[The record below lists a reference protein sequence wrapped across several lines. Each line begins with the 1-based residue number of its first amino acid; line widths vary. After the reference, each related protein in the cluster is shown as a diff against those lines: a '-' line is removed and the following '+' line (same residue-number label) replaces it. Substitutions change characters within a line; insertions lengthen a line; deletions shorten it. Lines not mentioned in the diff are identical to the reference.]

1 MALQTS
7 PRLPRTL
14 LIACGALAREILMVV
29 ENNGWQHV
37 EVTCLPASLHNHPDR
52 ITDAMRDK
60 IHENRPNFERIVTLY
75 ADCGTGGM
83 LDRMLEEEGVERI
96 PGAHCYE
103 FYATSEKFH
112 PMAEQELGTFY
123 LTDYLARQFDAL
135 IMDGLGI
142 NKHPELMPMYFGN
155 YKRLIYLA
163 QTNDASLQEK
173 AKAAAEKLGLT
184 YEYVYTGLGGLG
196 TFLESQNT
204 EHEPQEHYTM
214 VQLTILYWRD
224 IASAE

>member
-1 MALQTS
+1 MAEPKPQH
-7 PRLPRTL
+7 PPKTL
-14 LIACGALAREILMVV
+14 LIACGALAREILMVIEV
-29 ENNGWQHV
+29 NNWKHV
-37 EVTCLPASLHNHPDR
+37 EVTCLPASFHNYPER

-60 IHENRPNFERIVTLY
+60 IRENRPDFEQIIALF

-83 LDRMLEEEGVERI
+83 LDRMLEEEGVVRI

-123 LTDYLARQFDAL
+123 LTDYLARQFDVL
-135 IMDGLGI
+135 IMEGMGL

-155 YKRLIYLA
+155 YKRLVYLA
-163 QTNDASLQEK
+163 QTDDAALQEK

-184 YEYVYTGLGGLG
+184 YEYVFTGLGGLRG
-196 TFLESQNT
+196 FLEGQN
-204 EHEPQEHYTM
+204 PDNDMQE
-214 VQLTILYWRD
+214 Q
-224 IASAE
+224 

>member
-1 MALQTS
+1 MALQTP

-29 ENNGWQHV
+29 EANGWQNV
-37 EVTCLPASLHNHPDR
+37 EVTCLPASLHNYPDK
-52 ITDAMRDK
+52 ITDAMRAK
-60 IHENRPNFERIVTLY
+60 IHERRPDFDRIVALY

-83 LDRMLEEEGVERI
+83 LDRMLEEEGVDRI

-123 LTDYLARQFDAL
+123 LTDYLARQFDVL
-135 IMDGLGI
+135 IMDGLGL

-155 YKRLIYLA
+155 YKRLVYLA
-163 QTNDASLQEK
+163 QTDDASLQEK

-184 YEYVYTGLGGLG
+184 YEYVFTDLGGLKS
-196 TFLESQNT
+196 FLEDSNAEHNIQESQ
-204 EHEPQEHYTM
+204 EP
-214 VQLTILYWRD
+214 
-224 IASAE
+224 